1 MRAPK
6 LSIGFPVY
14 NGEKYLRSALDSILQ
29 QDYTD
34 FEIIISDNASQDSTG
49 EICRRY
55 AETDN
60 RIRYQRLEVN
70 QGAARNYKIVFEQAR
85 GEYFKWAAHDDVCLP
100 GFLRRCVEVLDQA
113 PPSVVLVAPRT
124 EVIDENGN
132 RMTTVIPIERLD
144 TRHPRPHQR
153 LADVLRTAQWAAS
166 QFGLFRSDAL
176 RKTRLLDPFFGSDY
190 VLLAELA
197 LLGEIWEIP
206 ETLFQLRFHPGVSTK
221 ANKSYS
227 ELLSW
232 WDTSQKSQKKSLFP
246 TMRLGVEYA
255 RSISRMQL
263 PIGERLLCYSTAFV
277 VWYSKVFRR
286 RARNYTV
293 RLKNYLGIETKTA

>member
-34 FEIIISDNASQDSTG
+34 FEIIISDNASKDSTG
-49 EICRRY
+49 EICKRY

-70 QGAARNYKIVFEQAR
+70 QGAARNYAIVFEQAR

-153 LADVLRTAQWAAS
+153 LANVLRTAQWAAS

-286 RARNYTV
+286 RARNYTI
-293 RLKNYLGIETKTA
+293 RLKNSLGIETKTA